1 MNATVLWDFIYKAP
15 DSLVTDTIYSV
26 GNSVNGDG
34 NPQPGDKWNFGENF
48 PVTITAKPVYVD
60 EDIILNEFELSQN
73 YPNPF
78 NPSTKISFKIA
89 ESGFTFLKVFDVLG
103 NEVATIVSDEKPAGE
118 YEVEFSGSE
127 LTSGIYFYQLKTE
140 IFVETKKML
149 LLK

>member
-1 MNATVLWDFIYKAP
+1 MYTAP

-26 GNSVNGDG
+26 ANSVNGDG

-48 PVTITAKPVYVD
+48 PVTITAKPVSVD

-78 NPSTKISFKIA
+78 NPNTTIRFTIPQDQRRETKDVSLI
-89 ESGFTFLKVFDVLG
+89 VFDVLG
-103 NEVATIVSDEKPAGE
+103 NEVATIVNEEKSVGS

-127 LTSGIYFYQLKTE
+127 LTSGIYFYQLKADN
-140 IFVETKKML
+140 FVEAKKML
-149 LLK
+149 LVK